1 MWFHYNCFFTMN
13 SPSHISDI
21 AGFGNLRWE
30 DQEKIKQHFS
40 VDASEP
46 QTNVDDVGSQLIDYQ
61 VDYAKSN
68 ESKCNACENK
78 IDKQEI
84 RIAIMV
90 EGDLKQMSGKIP
102 AWHHVDCFIEKSKED
117 PKLADIAEDHLSGCF
132 SLL

>member
-1 MWFHYNCFFTMN
+1 MWFHYNCFFKKN
-13 SPSHISDI
+13 KPSHLSDI
-21 AGFGNLRWE
+21 AGFGSLRWD

-40 VDASEP
+40 LDASES
-46 QTNVDDVGSQLIDYQ
+46 QTNDDDLGSQLEDYQ

-68 ESKCNACENK
+68 RSKCKGCDNK
-78 IDKQEI
+78 IDKHEI

-90 EGDLKQMSGKIP
+90 EGELKQMSGKIP
-102 AWHHVDCFIEKSKED
+102 AWHHVDCFVEKRKED